1 MTFSF
6 GYQILNYSILWMI
19 TQSVRLKTPLK
30 NSLAPQKKKVKQP
43 LTVLYQ
49 TKGLLLNH
57 EKLQAV
63 VVNRNNEMKDS
74 YSVNINQEVT
84 TLKTVGSCLVLK
96 LTISFLLKKR
106 ISRLVKKASNQ
117 LNPISRIQKFMGLM
131 EREIL
136 LNSSFYSI
144 FNYCSLV

>member
-1 MTFSF
+1 M
-6 GYQILNYSILWMI
+6 
-19 TQSVRLKTPLK
+19 
-30 NSLAPQKKKVKQP
+30 
-43 LTVLYQ
+43 TVLYQ

-74 YSVNINQEVT
+74 YSLNINQEVI
-84 TLKTVGSCLVLK
+84 TLKTVWSCLVLK

-117 LNPISRIQKFMGLM
+117 LNPISRIQKFMGFK

-144 FNYCSLV
+144 FNYCSLVWHFCSAKSVKMIEKKYQNELLEYFTMTFLVIFSLYLK